1 MLTFNSQSNFGYYK
15 ESWEGELSYHARV
28 AEGGS
33 SAFIVPNTGEI
44 YLVDQGRICKK
55 EGFYRNSL
63 GEVFNRL
70 RTRKWEKFEIGEEN
84 GG

>member
-1 MLTFNSQSNFGYYK
+1 MLTFNNGFNK

-28 AEGGS
+28 VEGGN
-33 SAFIVPNTGEI
+33 APFIVPTTGEI
-44 YLVDQGRICKK
+44 YLVDQGRISKK
-55 EGFYRNSL
+55 ESFYRNSL